1 MTQQAAPAPHPK
13 AGSITRWLDGAPSA
27 AFVVY
32 AIGASFTTY
41 FCMYA
46 FRKPF
51 AAARF
56 EGEAFMG
63 SFLELKSAI
72 VISQIIGYSIS
83 KYVGIKVCSELDG
96 ARRAAALVILIGW
109 ALGALV
115 LYGMVPND
123 WKVVAIFLNGLPLGM
138 VWGLVVRYLEGRR
151 SSELLLAGLSASFI
165 MASGIVKDVGRAM
178 MSGTA
183 AEWWSGVP
191 LIGASMAA
199 ALGEVSEAWMPAVTG
214 LHFLPL
220 FLGSVWLLDQIPGPS
235 HADMQARTARVTMDG
250 ADRMAF
256 VRRFLPGLVVLF
268 VAYFFL
274 TAYRDFR
281 DNYVV
286 EILDGLG
293 FVYAEN
299 KTVISQAETLVAVG
313 VLACLALLNLIK
325 DNRAGLL
332 GAFVLMA
339 SGTAMLAGST
349 LLLDAGVINGF
360 WWITLVGL
368 GSYLAYVPYGSVLF
382 DRLIAHSGAVG
393 TAVFAIYVA
402 DAVGYTGSV
411 GMMVYKDLAQSELSR
426 LAFFK
431 GFTWLMS
438 VLGTGCLAFSCV
450 YFLRPGIAKVES
462 QGEAPAR
469 ND

>member
-1 MTQQAAPAPHPK
+1 MTQPPTSPELRESGAL
-13 AGSITRWLDGAPSA
+13 TRWLERAPSPL
-27 AFVVY
+27 FVGY
-32 AIGASFTTY
+32 AIVASFTTY

-72 VISQIIGYSIS
+72 VISQIIGYSLS
-83 KYVGIKVCSELDG
+83 KYIGIKVCSELDG
-96 ARRAAALVILIGW
+96 ARRAAALVLLIGW

-151 SSELLLAGLSASFI
+151 SSELLLAGLSCAFI
-165 MASGIVKDVGRAM
+165 MASGMVKDVGRAM

-191 LIGASMAA
+191 VVGSAMAS
-199 ALGEVSEAWMPAVTG
+199 ALGQVSEAWMPAVTG
-214 LHFLPL
+214 LHFLPI
-220 FLGSVWLLDQIPGPS
+220 FVGAVWLLDQIPGPS
-235 HADMQARTARVTMDG
+235 RDDVIARTERVTMDG
-250 ADRMAF
+250 AERMRF
-256 VRRFLPGLVVLF
+256 VKRFLPGLVMLF
-268 VAYFFL
+268 VGYLFL

-281 DNYVV
+281 DNYIV

-293 FVYAEN
+293 FVYADN
-299 KTVISQAETLVAVG
+299 KTIISQAETLVAVG
-313 VLACLALLNLIK
+313 VLACLAMLNLIK
-325 DNRAGLL
+325 SNRAGLL
-332 GAFVLMA
+332 GAFVIMA
-339 SGTAMLAGST
+339 GGTAMLAAST
-349 LLLDAGVINGF
+349 LLLEAGIINGF

-402 DAVGYTGSV
+402 DAIGYTGSV
-411 GMMVYKDLAQSELSR
+411 GMMVYKDLAQSEMSR

-431 GFTWLMS
+431 TFTWFMS
-438 VLGTGCLAFSCV
+438 GLGTGCLVFSCV
-450 YFLRPGIAKVES
+450 YFLRPEM
-462 QGEAPAR
+462 GEAR
-469 ND
+469 SSTM